1 MSINNSPRRAGHSS
15 ASGFTLVE
23 LIVAMGISTVVMGT
37 AMLAMQHALRLNE
50 TALAVSGMNNTLRTG
65 MDLMVRD
72 MLQVGSGLPTGH
84 AILTPSGLGSTRVNM
99 PGPPGTTYQNVA
111 TDVDLNAV
119 NPRPGGGVVVNGVAT
134 DMITVLAA
142 DNNFIDMPL
151 IALTNTTM
159 DVAATN
165 PANGQAIN
173 IATGPDRIVTGQL
186 LLLEKGATTTIV
198 EVTGVNTSSR
208 RITFANGDSLNLNQT
223 GAAAGNVAALRATAP
238 ADVLP
243 AAPATQIIP
252 TSATR
257 VRMISYYLDNV
268 IPGRPRLVRR
278 INNGSATTFDN
289 TSGVAVAL
297 DIENLQFT
305 FDVADGATNPSN
317 VRFTAADLAGTG
329 ACAPNPCNVNQIRK
343 VNILLTGRS
352 RNASQ
357 LNGKM
362 FRNAL
367 NSQVSLRGMAFVDEY
382 LAP

>member
-1 MSINNSPRRAGHSS
+1 MSINTSPRRVGPSS

-84 AILTPSGLGSTRVNM
+84 AILTPSGNGSTRVNM
-99 PGPPGTTYQNVA
+99 PGPPGTAYQNVA

-165 PANGQAIN
+165 PATGQAIN

-198 EVTGVNTSSR
+198 EVTGVNTASR
-208 RITFANGDSLNLNQT
+208 RITFANGDSLNFNQT

-362 FRNAL
+362 FRNSL

>member
-1 MSINNSPRRAGHSS
+1 M
-15 ASGFTLVE
+15 E